1 MPPTAGLS
9 LHLMNAKVGEI
20 DGRNSS
26 GYHTGMLST
35 NEFKLAGQFGI
46 RLTDHLYAG
55 IGISWFLANYHTE
68 VPNATSVG
76 LDFGILVT
84 AHERLRLALTVRD
97 LLAGYDLDTSG
108 LYGTD
113 SRQGGS
119 ARFPGRYITGFSLSL
134 SIEFSFNAEV
144 VLG

>member
-97 LLAGYDLDTSG
+97 LLAGYDLDTYG

-113 SRQGGS
+113 SRQGGI
-119 ARFPGRYITGFSLSL
+119 ARLTGGFMSD
-134 SIEFSFNAEV
+134 FNHFLR
-144 VLG
+144 VLLLHFEDSV